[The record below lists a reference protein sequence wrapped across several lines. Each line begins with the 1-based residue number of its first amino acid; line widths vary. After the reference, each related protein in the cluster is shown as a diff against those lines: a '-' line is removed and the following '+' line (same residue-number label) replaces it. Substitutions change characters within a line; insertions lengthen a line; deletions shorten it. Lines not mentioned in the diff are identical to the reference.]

1 MSFTPP
7 EVSKDTASS
16 TAAGTGQNTPTGA
29 ASTRS
34 DAKEPAR
41 FGITH
46 PITTQ
51 EATEAEVL
59 ASEMLKQELE
69 IDFPRETAQG
79 LAKREEVLQE
89 LQRIISEWISEE
101 GRAQGV
107 EASMSAKIVT
117 VGSYRLGVVQ
127 PGSDIDTLCIAPP
140 HVTREAFFTVFL
152 KKLEQNPHVSDC
164 VPIPGAYTPIIKLKL
179 RGVSIDL
186 LFARLVRSLDD
197 GKDLEEAVKDDEVL
211 RDMDD
216 KSVRCING
224 YRVADRILQLVPN
237 QDAFRETLRFVKCW
251 AKRRGIYSNVLGF
264 FGGITWALLVA
275 RVCQLYPNYCFSQLV
290 NRFFRT
296 YDQWNW
302 SKPVVLCEIVE
313 SVAGIVGQKP
323 WNPKTSLADKQH
335 LMPVITPAFPA
346 MNSTHNVTDTTK
358 RILLDEFRR
367 GYEVVKKVEN
377 NKADWKEVHNPF
389 PFFSN
394 DPFKHYLCL
403 EVLAKSAEAHV
414 KFCGWVE
421 SKLRILHKTLEGA
434 VSGMMIHPNPEQ
446 YELRSADTEWEWG
459 CGMFIELAFLGD
471 QGSYVGQTVDL
482 RPSLHQFAEVVS
494 TWAEKETYNSE
505 FKLKLKTV
513 KRTRLP
519 EYALKAEAA
528 KRSRQHKG

>member
-1 MSFTPP
+1 M
-7 EVSKDTASS
+7 
-16 TAAGTGQNTPTGA
+16 
-29 ASTRS
+29 
-34 DAKEPAR
+34 
-41 FGITH
+41 
-46 PITTQ
+46 
-51 EATEAEVL
+51 
-59 ASEMLKQELE
+59 
-69 IDFPRETAQG
+69 
-79 LAKREEVLQE
+79 
-89 LQRIISEWISEE
+89 
-101 GRAQGV
+101 
-107 EASMSAKIVT
+107 
-117 VGSYRLGVVQ
+117 
-127 PGSDIDTLCIAPP
+127 
-140 HVTREAFFTVFL
+140 
-152 KKLEQNPHVSDC
+152 
-164 VPIPGAYTPIIKLKL
+164 
-179 RGVSIDL
+179 
-186 LFARLVRSLDD
+186 
-197 GKDLEEAVKDDEVL
+197 
-211 RDMDD
+211 
-216 KSVRCING
+216 
-224 YRVADRILQLVPN
+224 
-237 QDAFRETLRFVKCW
+237 
-251 AKRRGIYSNVLGF
+251 
-264 FGGITWALLVA
+264 
-275 RVCQLYPNYCFSQLV
+275 
-290 NRFFRT
+290 
-296 YDQWNW
+296 
-302 SKPVVLCEIVE
+302 LCEIVE